1 MATITLDRDECGE
14 GFLPPVCVRCG
25 EAAPN
30 SQSHTFQWFPP
41 LVYLALIPVC
51 TLPLYI
57 ILVLVL
63 RKSRTVLLPVCSRHR
78 GLWLQRRLMTIAGAL
93 AMVLGVWIGG
103 VFGRDL
109 ERALDLNN
117 AFLAMSLAGFV
128 IGLVFIGISGA
139 GTVRPT
145 RITERLIT
153 LKGVSPAFA
162 DTVEQYRILLEDDD
176 D

>member
-30 SQSHTFQWFPP
+30 SQSQTFHWFPP
-41 LVYLALIPVC
+41 AVYLALIPVC

-57 ILVLVL
+57 ILVLIL
-63 RKSRTVLLPVCSRHR
+63 RKTRTVRLPVCSLHR
-78 GLWLQRRLMTIAGAL
+78 GLWLQRRVLTILGVL
-93 AMVLGVWIGG
+93 AMILGVWIGAI
-103 VFGRDL
+103 FDSEIKRT
-109 ERALDLNN
+109 LDINN
-117 AFLAMSLAGFV
+117 PLIASSVTGLV
-128 IGLVFIGISGA
+128 IGLVLIGLSGI
-139 GTVRPT
+139 GSVRPV
-145 RITERLIT
+145 RITDRLIK
-153 LKGVSPAFA
+153 LKGVSPVFA